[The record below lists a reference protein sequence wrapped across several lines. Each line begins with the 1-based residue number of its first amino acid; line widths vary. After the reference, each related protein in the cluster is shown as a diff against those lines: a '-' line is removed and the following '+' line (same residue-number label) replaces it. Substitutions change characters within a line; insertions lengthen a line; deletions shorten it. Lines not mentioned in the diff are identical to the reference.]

1 MHITYTTT
9 TVETEFLSHEAQKN
23 IQEKGSVKEK
33 KEEFLRHLENKI
45 TDLEYERIIIME
57 SAAKFATFMKE
68 TALIPYNDSFNDYL
82 DMLINDEQS
91 KPSELR
97 DLQKI
102 EKMQVNKQIYSQQV
116 QSLKVA
122 MTSSDT
128 KIEIEAQNIFQVK
141 TELMK
146 LKHYGPNL
154 QSMLGN
160 F

>member
-1 MHITYTTT
+1 
-9 TVETEFLSHEAQKN
+9 
-23 IQEKGSVKEK
+23 
-33 KEEFLRHLENKI
+33 
-45 TDLEYERIIIME
+45 ME
-57 SAAKFATFMKE
+57 SAAKFATSMKE

-82 DMLINDEQS
+82 DMLINVEQS
-91 KPSELR
+91 KPDELR

-128 KIEIEAQNIFQVK
+128 KIEIEAQNIFQAK
-141 TELMK
+141 TQLME
-146 LKHYGPNL
+146 LKHYGQNL